1 MQDFV
6 NEQHAGNGTAAA
18 RPDPEVRKP
27 MRRRFSAEYKLA
39 ILAEADACGSGE
51 IGALLRREGLYSPY
65 LSTWRRERAE
75 GALAALAPRKRGRKG
90 RGDTPEGARIA
101 ALEQTVRKLEREK
114 SALGLKLKHADL
126 LLEIQKKI
134 SELLG
139 IPLSPPASDG
149 SGS

>member
-6 NEQHAGNGTAAA
+6 IEQHAGSGAAAA

-27 MRRRFSAEYKLA
+27 KRRRFSAEYKLE

-75 GALAALAPRKRGRKG
+75 GALAALAPKKRGKKG

-101 ALEQTVRKLEREK
+101 ALEQAVRKLEREK

-126 LLEIQKKI
+126 LLDIQKKI

-139 IPLSPPASDG
+139 IPLSPPPSDG